1 MIELLPQSLRD
12 IASAIGYEKTLEL
25 AKAYGG
31 LRLWIPSKPPHDWE
45 LFNILGREASSKLVQ
60 LAGGSQLEIP
70 SCRFLNLELR
80 NQKIRDDRRSLSV
93 EKLAAKYGL
102 RREWIRKIC
111 KEKQSTL

>member
-12 IASAIGYEKTLEL
+12 IADVIGIEKTLDL

-45 LFNILGREASSKLVQ
+45 LFNILGRENACKLIE
-60 LAGGSQLEIP
+60 LCGGSQIEIP

-80 NQKIRDDRRSLSV
+80 NQKIRDDRRSLSI

-102 RREWIRKIC
+102 RRGWIRKIC
-111 KEKQSTL
+111 KG